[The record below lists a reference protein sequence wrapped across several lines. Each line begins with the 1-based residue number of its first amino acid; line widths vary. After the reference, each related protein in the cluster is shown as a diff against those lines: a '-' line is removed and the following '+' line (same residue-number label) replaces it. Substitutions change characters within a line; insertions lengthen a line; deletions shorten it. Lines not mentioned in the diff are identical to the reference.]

1 MRGDS
6 CMKRCVVVV
15 CLVLVALPE
24 MLVGRQ
30 SALDFGRWKNFTDMK
45 VVRGMATTTDSIWV
59 ATSGGLFLYTPSSN
73 HFLKFT
79 NSEGLSSNDLSAVAI
94 DSRGKVWVGSS
105 DGFLNAL
112 TPGTG
117 GWEEIRSIEAS
128 DRVQKAIRTFLVR
141 GDSLFIGTDFGVS
154 VLQLSLKE
162 FRDTYANLGFV
173 TQAGANAVKISQN
186 RIWVA
191 TDLGVASAPL
201 GAPNLSA
208 PTAWTTYGTGDGLP
222 AGACNA
228 LTILHD
234 TIIVGTSSGLAVFD
248 GKKFLPVAA
257 FNGKAIVGLL
267 TRTNDVV
274 VLWNEISGYGLA
286 SYVGVSGPA
295 VFIADNPET
304 QSSSLITQPLTST
317 LWIGT
322 SSKGIARPGAS
333 WNYQAPNGPQSN
345 LFSSIVIDDRGLL
358 WAGSGISGRGRGFYR
373 YDPAAAD
380 ATRWKNYTVAG
391 YRVMKT
397 DDYYK
402 VSLGVNGSIWVSSWG
417 TGMVEVAGDSIRRHL
432 DQTTTPALVGS
443 VSFDTNYVV
452 IGGVAVDSQGDS
464 WIVDRT
470 AVNGKPLIQL
480 KSNGTPVYRSSP
492 SDADGKFTNILIDRN
507 NTKWLANS
515 EPSDKPTNGLYYF
528 NENDTLVAGTQA
540 SGGWG
545 KVTSDNGLPSN
556 IVLSLALDLDG
567 NVCVGTDL
575 GLTIVADPLNPVG
588 KSSQNYTRLPLR
600 GQSIQT
606 IAVDAVN
613 NKWVGTKEGVIVV
626 NSDATQVLTQYTVLS
641 TNGKLVDNDIR
652 SIAFDQKRGIVY
664 VGTEKG
670 LSTLEVTPVQTVRT
684 LSSLEVGPNPFL
696 VPALQPLTIRNL
708 AAETSIKIIST
719 DGRLISQF
727 VAQAGGRAFWDGR
740 DARGDVVPSGIYFVI
755 AFADNGNQ
763 TSTAKIA
770 VVRR

>member
-1 MRGDS
+1 
-6 CMKRCVVVV
+6 MKRCVVVV
-15 CLVLVALPE
+15 CLVLLALPM
-24 MLVGRQ
+24 MLLARQ

-45 VVRGMATTTDSIWV
+45 VVRGMASTTDSLWV

-73 HFLKFT
+73 RFLKFT
-79 NSEGLSSNDLSAVAI
+79 NSDGLNSNDLTAVAI
-94 DSRGKVWVGSS
+94 DGAGKIWVGSS
-105 DGFLNAL
+105 GGFLNAL
-112 TPGTG
+112 TPNTG
-117 GWEEIRSIEAS
+117 NWEEIRSIEES
-128 DRVQKAIRTFLVR
+128 DRVQKAVRTFLVR

-154 VLQLSLKE
+154 VLQLSQKE
-162 FRDTYANLGFV
+162 FRDTYANLGFAS
-173 TQAGANAVKISQN
+173 QAGANAVKIFQN

-208 PTAWTTYGTGDGLP
+208 PTAWTTYGQGDGLP
-222 AGACNA
+222 ASVCNGIA
-228 LTILHD
+228 ILHD
-234 TIIVGTSSGLAVFD
+234 TIVIGTSSGLAVFD
-248 GKKFLPVAA
+248 GKKFLQVAA

-267 TRTNDVV
+267 SRTNDIV
-274 VLWNEISGYGLA
+274 VLWNETNGFALGSYLGLA
-286 SYVGVSGPA
+286 SPA
-295 VFIADNPET
+295 VPLASNPET
-304 QSSSLITQPLTST
+304 QATSLMSQPGTST
-317 LWIGT
+317 VWIGT
-322 SSKGIARPGAS
+322 TTKGIARPLVA
-333 WNYQAPNGPQSN
+333 WEYKAPNGPQSN
-345 LFSSIVIDDRGLL
+345 LFSSILIDDRGIL
-358 WAGSGISGRGRGFYR
+358 WGGSGINGRGRGFYR
-373 YDPAAAD
+373 YDPTAAD
-380 ATRWKNYTVAG
+380 DVRWKNYTYAG
-391 YRVMKT
+391 YPVMRT

-402 VSLGVNGSIWVSSWG
+402 ISLGAGGSIWASSWG
-417 TGMVEVAGDSIRRHL
+417 AGMVEVAGDSIRRHL

-452 IGGVAVDSQGDS
+452 IGGVGVDSQGDS

-470 AVNGKPLIQL
+470 AVNGKHLIQL

-492 SDADGKFTNILIDRN
+492 SEGKFTNIAIDRN
-507 NTKWLANS
+507 NTKWLANA
-515 EPSDKPTNGLYYF
+515 EPSDKPTDGLYYF

-545 KVTSDNGLPSN
+545 SMNTDNGLPSN
-556 IVLSLALDLDG
+556 IILSVALDLDG
-567 NVCVGTDL
+567 DVCVGTDL
-575 GLTIVADPLNPVG
+575 GLTIITDPLNPVG
-588 KSSQNYTRLPLR
+588 KNSQNYTRLPLR
-600 GQSIQT
+600 GQSIQA

-664 VGTEKG
+664 FGTEKG
-670 LSTLEVTPVQTVRT
+670 LSSLEVSPIQTVRT

-696 VPALQPLTIRNL
+696 VPSLQPLTIRNL

-719 DGRLISQF
+719 DGRLISEF

-740 DARGDVVPSGIYFVI
+740 DARGDVVPSGIYFVV